1 MMENEL
7 GVLRE
12 MVGEEEALFIYLQSE
27 MVTGLKSMSLSTP
40 CGALYLGF
48 VSVNSP
54 PFAGISELRAST
66 QLQRSEDTALIVLQG
81 PTRWKGL
88 RVTIHRDEQFEIAED
103 SSKVYSV
110 RFDVLRNSS

>member
-1 MMENEL
+1 MMGNEL

-27 MVTGLKSMSLSTP
+27 MVTGLKSMSLFTP

-48 VSVNSP
+48 VSVNLP

-66 QLQRSEDTALIVLQG
+66 STL
-81 PTRWKGL
+81 
-88 RVTIHRDEQFEIAED
+88 
-103 SSKVYSV
+103 
-110 RFDVLRNSS
+110 